1 MSTDATQGMGAD
13 VADLES
19 MFADEPGESTQVV
32 QQTQTQTGTDTQ
44 KQPTA
49 EVVVELDEEG
59 NPIESEVIELNENGD
74 PVVVEELEAEVTDE
88 NTPAELV
95 IPDDHK
101 VKLTIDGK
109 EVEYTF
115 GDLKAGVQK
124 AEGADKRF
132 AEAAAIRKEY
142 TDKSQNLVTREGQLA
157 QVLEYYI
164 GQAQQTMEKEPNWG
178 ELIASDPQKYL
189 VERHNWEQKQSQL
202 LQARQVQENLRRQ
215 EAERQEA
222 SNQQRVQEAKAKLQT
237 AIPEWADPK
246 KAAEGA
252 VAIDRYLHEQGIAP
266 EMRAA
271 IDSAEVLV
279 IARKAMLYDQ
289 AIAAAKA
296 RKGKPAAAA
305 QQAQGQQ
312 PAARQQAVRQQTRVE
327 RPGAATAAQTAA
339 SRQNISRVNA
349 NKRFEAN
356 PSVDTLAGFFE

>member
-19 MFADEPGESTQVV
+19 MFADEPGESTQVE
-32 QQTQTQTGTDTQ
+32 QQTQNQTGTDTQ
-44 KQPTA
+44 TQKPAA

-59 NPIESEVIELNENGD
+59 NPIDSEIVELDEDGN
-74 PVVVEELEAEVTDE
+74 PVVVETEVEVVDE

-164 GQAQQTMEKEPNWG
+164 GQAQQTIEKEPNWA

-252 VAIDRYLHEQGIAP
+252 IAIDRYLHDQGIAP

-312 PAARQQAVRQQTRVE
+312 PAARQQAARQQTRVE
-327 RPGAATAAQTAA
+327 RPGAATAAQTQA